1 MKSNNLLKTE
11 TIEIYTEFIRL
22 DNALKLAGAVDTGG
36 QAKFIVQEGYVKV
49 NDEICTMRGK
59 KIREGDIIEFD
70 RMTILVK
77 HINAE

>member
-1 MKSNNLLKTE
+1 MKSNNFKTE

-36 QAKFIVQEGYVKV
+36 QAKFIVQEGHVMV
-49 NDEICTMRGK
+49 NDEVCTMRGK
-59 KIREGDIIEFD
+59 KIREGDVIQFD

-77 HINAE
+77 QIAAE

>member
-36 QAKFIVQEGYVKV
+36 QAKFIVQEGHVTV

-59 KIREGDIIEFD
+59 KIREGDIIKFD

-77 HINAE
+77 HISAE